1 MSIKQRLQTLVLT
14 LSVATNLP
22 PGQHQSHLDSFFD
35 SVKKMQLDQHSEI
48 IFYLEEKM
56 TNDFRS
62 KKLACIS
69 IVDGFEIVIEA
80 RIGQRSQNFLQ
91 IFSDFGEGQNFK
103 TSDRFDG

>member
-1 MSIKQRLQTLVLT
+1 MSLKQRLQTLVLT

-35 SVKKMQLDQHSEI
+35 SVNKMQLAEHSEI
-48 IFYLEEKM
+48 IFILEEKVV
-56 TNDFRS
+56 NGVKS

-80 RIGQRSQNFLQ
+80 KVGPSVYFLQ
-91 IFSDFGEGQNFK
+91 IFSDFGEGQIFK
-103 TSDRFDG
+103 TSNRFDG